1 KKRRKEG
8 KLHLSVQVPTGCWR
22 LLGTNSRRS
31 IPANYRNLLCR
42 QMIGLPQLIKRAI
55 SIGRSLLSAALS
67 PARQKQPEIKL
78 LIQPAESGDG
88 TTMEAQLAAG
98 ADVNSATES
107 GMTILMSASSNCQ
120 LGLVSLLLERG
131 ANVKAKRTDG

>member
-1 KKRRKEG
+1 
-8 KLHLSVQVPTGCWR
+8 V
-22 LLGTNSRRS
+22 
-31 IPANYRNLLCR
+31 
-42 QMIGLPQLIKRAI
+42 IGLPQFIKRGI

-78 LIQPAESGDG
+78 LIQAAESGDG

-107 GMTILMSASSNCQ
+107 GMTILMSADANGH
-120 LGLVSLLLERG
+120 LGIVSLLLERG
-131 ANVKAKRTDG
+131 ANVNVKRNDGLTALALAAFFGHQTCSRATWPWRGYRSKKS